1 MIKSLAWFF
10 LTLYVV
16 VLLRPAF
23 PLVDYAFNKEKIT
36 RVYCV
41 NKDKPVMHCN
51 GKCHLMKELKKNSE
65 ETPRNNAPRLLVEN
79 LLPHF
84 FNSILAFGP
93 PFQISIPMIGFA
105 YLEPSSSSHPASV
118 YHPPQA

>member
-36 RVYCV
+36 RVFCV

-65 ETPRNNAPRLLVEN
+65 ESPRSNAPRLLVEN

-84 FNSILAFGP
+84 SNSTFAFVP
-93 PFQISIPMIGFA
+93 PFHVSIPMIDFA
-105 YLEPSSSSHPASV
+105 YQEPSSSSHPASV
-118 YHPPQA
+118 YHPPQC